1 MAIKIIF
8 FDVDGT
14 LKSFN
19 NSGIT
24 EPVLH
29 ALQKLKEKGIK
40 IFIATGRAP
49 YAVPHFKGIY
59 FDGYLCYNGAY
70 CYDEEGVLY
79 SKPLDKKDLHQFIEN
94 AKKQNEPIIAAGKDE
109 MCANGYSEILDEY
122 CGFALMKH
130 PSNDLDYFNR
140 FIEGDVYQLMASGK
154 PEKDEDFLK
163 DCKYLKIARWWDN
176 AFDVTSDSCSKS
188 MAIQKVLEAYN
199 FRREEAMAFG
209 DGGNDQDMIEY
220 VGLGVAM
227 ENASE
232 SVKAVADHITDSVED
247 DGVVTALKFFDII

>member
-19 NSGIT
+19 NPGIT

-49 YAVPHFKGIY
+49 YAVPHFEGIS
-59 FDGYLCYNGAY
+59 FNGYLCYNGAY
-70 CYDEEGVLY
+70 CYDEDSVLY
-79 SKPLDKKDLHQFIEN
+79 SKPLDKKDLYQFIEN
-94 AKKQNEPIIAAGKDE
+94 AKKQNEPVIAAGKDE
-109 MCANGYSEILDEY
+109 MCANGYGEKLNEY
-122 CGFALMKH
+122 LSFAPLKY
-130 PSNDLDYFNR
+130 PSNDLNYFNE
-140 FIEGDVYQLMASGK
+140 FIEGDIYQMMASGK
-154 PEKDEDFLK
+154 PEKDEEFLK
-163 DCKYLKIARWWDN
+163 DCKHLKIARWWDH
-176 AFDVTSDSCSKS
+176 AFDLTSDSCSKS
-188 MAIQKVLEAYN
+188 IAIQKVLEAYG
-199 FRREEAMAFG
+199 FQREEAMAFG
-209 DGGNDQDMIEY
+209 DGGNDLDMIEY

-232 SVKAVADHITDSVED
+232 EVKKAADYITDSVED
-247 DGVVTALKFFDII
+247 DGVVSALKNFNII